1 MTDTSKPI
9 VRLETS
15 SPAKKAQKKA
25 VAEAKEQTIKLAI
38 RLNEGIN
45 EALRTLIRYRGDL
58 STMALEALDAVDLT
72 RAALVSAE
80 ERMVRDTTI
89 TMPRVLHKK
98 LKKIADDR
106 DSSMNILVN
115 TALAHWLAKK
125 GSVAIGIMRH
135 LRVTVCFRMRRRST
149 WKGPMMAGV
158 RDLATSSCGVSGD
171 RALYPASVGVE
182 ASQHETASPFAVSS
196 TLKGSKCCCVGW
208 AKAWVTSSLILRPL

>member
-1 MTDTSKPI
+1 MGPYLLRDSDRIYGGEFPDDVK
-9 VRLETS
+9 
-15 SPAKKAQKKA
+15 
-25 VAEAKEQTIKLAI
+25 AI

-58 STMALEALDAVDLT
+58 STMALEALEGVDLT

-98 LKKIADDR
+98 LKKIAEDR

-125 GSVAIGIMRH
+125 GA
-135 LRVTVCFRMRRRST
+135 LRL
-149 WKGPMMAGV
+149 G
-158 RDLATSSCGVSGD
+158 
-171 RALYPASVGVE
+171 
-182 ASQHETASPFAVSS
+182 
-196 TLKGSKCCCVGW
+196 
-208 AKAWVTSSLILRPL
+208 

>member
-15 SPAKKAQKKA
+15 SAAKKAQKKA

-45 EALRTLIRYRGDL
+45 EALRTLIP
-58 STMALEALDAVDLT
+58 
-72 RAALVSAE
+72 ALVSAE

-115 TALAHWLAKK
+115 AAVAHWPANKVTLRFGLGAF
-125 GSVAIGIMRH
+125 ARGIRIDPMAYANQSLETFFNATAFMQYRNP
-135 LRVTVCFRMRRRST
+135 LGA
-149 WKGPMMAGV
+149 GP
-158 RDLATSSCGVSGD
+158 SGKTCP
-171 RALYPASVGVE
+171 R
-182 ASQHETASPFAVSS
+182 
-196 TLKGSKCCCVGW
+196 
-208 AKAWVTSSLILRPL
+208 

>member
-15 SPAKKAQKKA
+15 SAAKKAKKA
-25 VAEAKEQTIKLAI
+25 VAEPKERTIKLAI

-58 STMALEALDAVDLT
+58 SSMALEALDTVDLG
-72 RAALVSAE
+72 RVALVSAE

-89 TMPRVLHKK
+89 TMPRALHKK

-125 GSVAIGIMRH
+125 GA
-135 LRVTVCFRMRRRST
+135 LRL
-149 WKGPMMAGV
+149 G
-158 RDLATSSCGVSGD
+158 
-171 RALYPASVGVE
+171 
-182 ASQHETASPFAVSS
+182 
-196 TLKGSKCCCVGW
+196 
-208 AKAWVTSSLILRPL
+208 